1 MDNIK
6 DIVESVVRGCAI
18 GGLEVQELLAAFVA
32 RTVVEENAASF
43 SLDKPITE
51 SRKDEVVLRAIE
63 RLLERDNPSLEVM
76 KMQVDYD
83 TSFLK
88 EDVESQRLL
97 RMRNRMVATHKM
109 GIVEVVMEDAH
120 DFEALTSLYR
130 KIFRFLLDYA
140 PNSKAHDRLVEREV
154 AAALE
159 SVFPRVGLKAFLALT
174 ADERSAQLLE
184 LGRITLGIR
193 LYNKCEGRGGAGI
206 DSMDKDAN
214 MLSRAMVR
222 DIDREVEF
230 FSDACNKYQIA
241 VVRAHCQKRKA
252 LAIQEKAERKILL
265 DKQRGIDAKDHDGG
279 VAAEKEVALAPITTP
294 DAVIERWSA
303 ELANRRQYLGF
314 LRTLQDE
321 VRSIQVKIEQ
331 FVDSIDLETTNIRTL
346 VTNKS
351 SVPKE
356 QVYPRFDA
364 LGYMWVRLYEEVTV
378 LTARA
383 NTFRT
388 LCLYRLSFN
397 PTLTEQ
403 YYDENVVKMSLGDKS
418 MAGFATGVPSGI
430 TGGASSI
437 TDTEYGASAPI
448 AEGKDS
454 NEAPVIAAT
463 AGKQQSQLE
472 AYGDGDNE
480 AGVGALPTDT
490 NGLGVTSYG
499 NGATLLSIHNSPDFM
514 LLPLELQGFCPWT
527 IVHAKGLLIPGKPNL
542 GVVRYDNMYFVCDH
556 EQAVH
561 AFMKNPD
568 YYLNQVR
575 HRALHHPEYIHL
587 LRLQRWFP
595 STSIAR
601 LLQQNDFDPRAIGGQ
616 PATRD
621 ASTGTPTH
629 FVESYIDVNYHW
641 NEWELRRRAL
651 KVVALKKCTTSGAQT
666 DLSHFRRDNESQ
678 VYEQREKDSQTK
690 RDNETQV
697 PRVTTFV
704 AGLRGALPKDSTQVS
719 QYVIVDDKADA
730 KEAIEL
736 TGGKGRAA
744 KGVADSKDYK
754 QSARVVHLTLDL

>member
-6 DIVESVVRGCAI
+6 DIVDSIVRGCAL

-32 RTVVEENAASF
+32 RTIVEENAAIF
-43 SLDKPITE
+43 ALDKPLTE
-51 SRKDEVVLRAIE
+51 TRKDEVVLRAIE
-63 RLLERDNPSLEVM
+63 KLLERDNPSLEVM

-88 EDVESQRLL
+88 EDVEAQRIL
-97 RMRNRMVATHKM
+97 RARNRMIATHKM

-120 DFEALTSLYR
+120 DFEALTTLYR

-140 PNSKAHDRLVEREV
+140 PNSKSHDRLVEREV

-193 LYNKCEGRGGAGI
+193 LYNRSEGRGGAGI

-241 VVRAHCQKRKA
+241 VVRAHCQKRRVVAAK
-252 LAIQEKAERKILL
+252 EKAEAKALL
-265 DKQRGIDAKDHDGG
+265 DKQRGIDAKDH
-279 VAAEKEVALAPITTP
+279 AESHAPHVQEIETTTP
-294 DAVIERWSA
+294 DAVIQRWSA

-321 VRSIQVKIEQ
+321 VRSIQEKIGQ
-331 FVDSIDLETTNIRTL
+331 FVDSIDLEISNVKTL
-346 VTNKS
+346 VTTKS

-364 LGYMWVRLYEEVTV
+364 LGYLWVRLYEEVTV

-403 YYDENVVKMSLGDKS
+403 FYDEHVIRMSLGDAS
-418 MAGFATGVPSGI
+418 MEGFATGMPNGI
-430 TGGASSI
+430 TGASGS
-437 TDTEYGASAPI
+437 EEHLSGPV

-454 NEAPVIAAT
+454 MEAPVIAAT
-463 AGKQQSQLE
+463 AGKQQAQLDT
-472 AYGDGDNE
+472 YGDGGQN
-480 AGVGALPTDT
+480 ATAQTKNGVGL
-490 NGLGVTSYG
+490 TSFG
-499 NGATLLSIHNSPDFM
+499 NGATLLSVHNSPDFM

-556 EQAVH
+556 EQGLH
-561 AFMKNPD
+561 SFMRNPD

-575 HRALHHPEYIHL
+575 FRALHHPEYIHL

-601 LLQQNDFDPRAIGGQ
+601 LLQQNDFDPRAVGSQ

-629 FVESYIDVNYHW
+629 FVETYIDVNYHW

-651 KVVALKKCTTSGAQT
+651 KVVSLKNCVTNGSQT
-666 DLSHFRRDNESQ
+666 DSSHFRRDNETQ
-678 VYEQREKDSQTK
+678 VYLQREKDTQTK
-690 RDNETQV
+690 RDGQTQV
-697 PRVTTFV
+697 PRSTTYV
-704 AGLRGALPKDSTQVS
+704 AGLRGALPADAKDVS
-719 QYVIVDDKADA
+719 KYVVADPVADA
-730 KEAIEL
+730 KEAAEL
-736 TGGKGRAA
+736 KSVRGAGA
-744 KGVADSKDYK
+744 KDSNSKDHK
-754 QSARVVHLTLDL
+754 HGARVVHLTLDL

>member
-6 DIVESVVRGCAI
+6 DIVDSVVRGCAL

-32 RTVVEENAASF
+32 RTVVEENASIF

-51 SRKDEVVLRAIE
+51 SRKDEVVLKSIE

-88 EDVESQRLL
+88 EDVEAQRLL
-97 RMRNRMVATHKM
+97 RVRNRMIATHKM

-120 DFEALTSLYR
+120 DFEALTTLYR

-140 PNSKAHDRLVEREV
+140 PNAKSHDRLVEREV

-159 SVFPRVGLKAFLALT
+159 SVFPRVGLKAFLSLT
-174 ADERSAQLLE
+174 TEERSAQLLE

-193 LYNKCEGRGGAGI
+193 LFNRSEGRGGAGI
-206 DSMDKDAN
+206 DNMEKDAN

-230 FSDACNKYQIA
+230 FADACNKYQIA
-241 VVRAHCQKRKA
+241 IVRAHCTQRKSSA
-252 LAIQEKAERKILL
+252 LAEKAEAKALL
-265 DKQRGIDAKDHDGG
+265 DKQRGIDAKDFNDPNQDTDEAMF
-279 VAAEKEVALAPITTP
+279 AARITPEET
-294 DAVIERWSA
+294 ISRWSA
-303 ELANRRQYLGF
+303 ELSNRRQYLSF

-321 VRSIQVKIEQ
+321 VRSIQEKIGQ
-331 FVDSIDLETTNIRTL
+331 FVDSIELEVTNIKTL

-351 SVPKE
+351 SVAKE
-356 QVYPRFDA
+356 KVYPRFDA
-364 LGYMWVRLYEEVTV
+364 LGYLWVRLYEEVTV

-397 PTLTEQ
+397 PTLTEE
-403 YYDENVVKMSLGDKS
+403 YYDENEVKMSLADIP
-418 MAGFATGVPSGI
+418 GFANGAPKEASG
-430 TGGASSI
+430 GSSDASDSNL
-437 TDTEYGASAPI
+437 TAGPVG
-448 AEGKDS
+448 EGKNNAGDQ
-454 NEAPVIAAT
+454 APVALAT
-463 AGKQQSQLE
+463 AGKQQQQLE
-472 AYGDGDNE
+472 NA
-480 AGVGALPTDT
+480 T
-490 NGLGVTSYG
+490 NGTADAKDAESSIDKKERTANYG
-499 NGATLLSIHNSPDFM
+499 NGTTLLSVHNSPDFM
-514 LLPLELQGFCPWT
+514 LLPLEIQGFCPWT
-527 IVHAKGLLIPGKPNL
+527 IVHARGLLIPGKPNL

-556 EQAVH
+556 DQGLH

-568 YYLNQVR
+568 YYLNAIRQ
-575 HRALHHPEYIHL
+575 RALHHPEYIHL

-601 LLQQNDFDPRAIGGQ
+601 LLEQNDFDPRAVGGQ

-629 FVESYIDVNYHW
+629 FVDSYIDVNYHW

-651 KVVALKKCTTSGAQT
+651 KVVALKNCATSSSQT
-666 DLSHFRRDNESQ
+666 DSSHFRRDNESQ
-678 VYEQREKDSQTK
+678 VYEHRTKDTQTRREKGT
-690 RDNETQV
+690 NPV
-697 PRVTTFV
+697 RVTTFV
-704 AGLRGALPKDSTQVS
+704 AGLRGALPSDAEAVS
-719 QYVIVDDKADA
+719 KYIVADPEADA
-730 KEAIEL
+730 KEVTERADCK
-736 TGGKGRAA
+736 TGNDAKDEAKRA
-744 KGVADSKDYK
+744 
-754 QSARVVHLTLDL
+754 ARVVHLTLDL